1 MSNIYPMPYWDLYK
15 RADLFS
21 VRLLKELARDAMKQ
35 PALSRVRALSEQFGP
50 CDIEDA
56 RAEHE
61 YFRRIQ
67 SYDGRGKSF
76 DRAIQ
81 DLLDFYAALESRN
94 NNMEVE

>member
-1 MSNIYPMPYWDLYK
+1 MNNIYPMPYWDLYK

-35 PALSRVRALSEQFGP
+35 PALSRIRALSEQFGS

-56 RAEHE
+56 RKEHE
-61 YFRRIQ
+61 YFRRII

-81 DLLDFYAALESRN
+81 DLLSFYKTLELRN
-94 NNMEVE
+94 NIAEVE